1 MTKMKTNS
9 LLWNFFLHKINQI
22 YLNTNR
28 TQKVK
33 QTYINAKRT
42 YINIKEADAEIYAGG
57 GFFFFFLKS
66 NASQII
72 VFYVRKRVSLSKW
85 PWKEQWMLYNEL
97 LCQAADLPTT
107 AYEHPVSKDPW
118 PWGHESNNCRS
129 GLRWHHSHAYC
140 PFCLGVKD
148 FMEIWTI
155 CGAYLASPMRFSAD
169 KVIFTQFAL

>member
-1 MTKMKTNS
+1 MQKEHISTLKK
-9 LLWNFFLHKINQI
+9 
-22 YLNTNR
+22 R
-28 TQKVK
+28 TQKYTQVV
-33 QTYINAKRT
+33 
-42 YINIKEADAEIYAGG
+42 
-57 GFFFFFLKS
+57 GFFFFFKS

-118 PWGHESNNCRS
+118 PWGHESNNCRR
-129 GLRWHHSHAYC
+129 GLQWHHSHAYF